1 MIYHA
6 HPSVPHTG
14 VKSQGSAGLTNTSPW
29 IKQSIP
35 KSQQSLAHTH
45 YINKLLANGSGD
57 KWDVHLVALVAARS
71 WCLNARCS
79 LGYVLKSSKCTKKI
93 CSVLWNKSKSV
104 CWKFLKR
111 FCPNLL
117 DQRVGLQNAKL
128 AFQRRSKQRQQQ
140 LKTGVQVRACA
151 GAPQRHQEPLFS
163 HPWMLTL
170 TYLIIPR
177 VLWKDRRC
185 VCERHKNC
193 PPSCRKC
200 NILPDTLFPLVLKS
214 PSATV

>member
-1 MIYHA
+1 M
-6 HPSVPHTG
+6 
-14 VKSQGSAGLTNTSPW
+14 
-29 IKQSIP
+29 
-35 KSQQSLAHTH
+35 
-45 YINKLLANGSGD
+45 
-57 KWDVHLVALVAARS
+57 HLVALFAACS
-71 WCLNARCS
+71 WCLNARFS
-79 LGYVLKSSKCTKKI
+79 LGYVLKSSKCMKKI

-128 AFQRRSKQRQQQ
+128 AFQRRSKQCQQQ
-140 LKTGVQVRACA
+140 LKVGVQVRACA
-151 GAPQRHQEPLFS
+151 GAPRRHPEPLFS
-163 HPWMLTL
+163 HPWMLRL

-193 PPSCRKC
+193 PPLGIKR
-200 NILPDTLFPLVLKS
+200 NILQDTLFPLILKS
-214 PSATV
+214 SSATV